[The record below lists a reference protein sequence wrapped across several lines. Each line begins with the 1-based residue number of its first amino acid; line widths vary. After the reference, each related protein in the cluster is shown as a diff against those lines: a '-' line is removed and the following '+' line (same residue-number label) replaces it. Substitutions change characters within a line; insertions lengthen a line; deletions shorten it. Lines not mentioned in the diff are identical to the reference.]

1 MTVKKFISGNTPV
14 LCLIGILVLLTE
26 VLNLS
31 AKSYSV
37 LEFGA
42 KADGVN
48 IDTRAVQEAI
58 DTCANGFG

>member
-48 IDTRAVQEAI
+48 IETKAVQEDI
-58 DTCANGFG
+58 GTCANGFG